1 MVKKIII
8 SGLTIIGL
16 TSALNA
22 NIKIA
27 NKYYEYNSNYNY
39 VKLKSLNNG
48 EDEFNRIIP
57 CSNIPKKI
65 YIKDKWFA
73 NLKDY
78 QIIVCDNFI
87 YKADTKR
94 WYIKK

>member
-1 MVKKIII
+1 MIKKIIL

-16 TSALNA
+16 SGALQA
-22 NIKIA
+22 DIKIA
-27 NKYYEYNSNYNY
+27 NSHYEYNENYDY

-57 CSNIPKKI
+57 CSNIPQKI
-65 YIKDKWFA
+65 YVKDKWFA